1 MSPLKWFSSPFPKES
16 TQVLALADS
25 TDGTTHCSNGSA
37 AMEVELYQSRGTAP
51 RARPAVGPV
60 AVIWVSL
67 LY

>member
-37 AMEVELYQSRGTAP
+37 AMEVELY
-51 RARPAVGPV
+51 
-60 AVIWVSL
+60 
-67 LY
+67 